1 MWYSINTGNIIYIY
15 TNNTFNNDRKINR
28 LS

>member
-1 MWYSINTGNIIYIY
+1 MWHSTNTGGVIYIY

>member
-1 MWYSINTGNIIYIY
+1 MWYSTNTGGIIYTY

-28 LS
+28 LP